1 MKNSFA
7 ANPYNQLLIK
17 SLRTK
22 TPRPV
27 NGRFS
32 VEDNQ
37 LIYYINEPASWRR
50 EYDLPTKITFTGTWE
65 LSSNYDLELI
75 LEKSKTQ
82 YAGERLIINAEIISV
97 ENNCLVFEAITR
109 KLSTRGQGETDLYS
123 FGLLKLSGTWQ
134 ADEYNQLTFAVKKD
148 VFPDILT
155 FQGAW
160 RINQNQK
167 ITYTCER
174 RDARTKTKVSNT
186 LEFEGFWEIGE
197 SERLRYILSGSPDS
211 CFDFRL
217 QLESKNLYP
226 SRGVIKYRI
235 GIGVST
241 RNRPREKIISLFG
254 TWKFSRALGLLFEM
268 DYGEDRFRA
277 LEFGA
282 EAALSSKDKFTF
294 RLKDKRNLP
303 LGLSVTFTHKFL
315 KKHDAEAFIRLEKL
329 LGKEG
334 RAEVGVRIPF

>member
-1 MKNSFA
+1 
-7 ANPYNQLLIK
+7 
-17 SLRTK
+17 
-22 TPRPV
+22 
-27 NGRFS
+27 
-32 VEDNQ
+32 
-37 LIYYINEPASWRR
+37 
-50 EYDLPTKITFTGTWE
+50 LPTKITFTGTWE

-82 YAGERLIINAEIISV
+82 RPGERLIINAEIISA

-109 KLSTRGQGETDLYS
+109 KLSTRGQGEPDLYS

-148 VFPDILT
+148 VNPDILT
-155 FQGAW
+155 LQGAW
-160 RINQNQK
+160 QINRNQK

-174 RDARTKTKVSNT
+174 LDTRTKAKVSNT
-186 LEFEGFWEIGE
+186 LEFEGFWEMGE
-197 SERLRYILSGSPDS
+197 SERLRYILSGSSDS

-268 DYGEDRFRA
+268 DYGEGSFRA

-282 EAALSSKDKFTF
+282 EAALSSKDKFIF
-294 RLKDKRNLP
+294 CLKDKRNLP

-315 KKHDAEAFIRLEKL
+315 KKHDAEAFIRLEEL